1 MKLSEE
7 RYLKKSIREIRRLA
21 KEQLYINSFYSN
33 LDVLSDKSIQDLSFT
48 NDVKFF
54 NSINFILS
62 VITSIVVR
70 PHIANKREEVI
81 IRSDLVSSFPSE
93 SFQLTMQDPSL
104 WKIKDYEYYPE
115 YLHYFQNV
123 DELNIY
129 ENRFICMVIDL
140 IDEELRKMSEFYSL
154 LILSLDD
161 KNILSGEEDYV
172 NEAFKKINI
181 LEKRLK
187 KIKSTYF
194 YRFISKT
201 NTKILHVV
209 PSNIL
214 LKDRLYNY
222 CFKFYKKMVGY
233 TNKELLYID
242 FASYYFVILL
252 KILKKNEFKLSRS
265 TSKEVVFLKNKL
277 HFAEPIIFS
286 NSQFKIELK
295 MLDRKYIDI
304 KVINKD
310 LNEIVSN
317 NLLLVEPKLTLN
329 VNVDDINSLSSTVY
343 SSIEYITPWNRG
355 YIDEDKNK
363 SIRQNTMDEFSLME
377 QCLFDKMKVVK
388 GSKDIYSK
396 FCPLCRSKGLEEN
409 EDTNIY
415 TCSSCSS
422 SYIIYEKDEEEYLW
436 FINYR
441 REK

>member
-33 LDVLSDKSIQDLSFT
+33 LDVLSNKSIQDLSFS

-93 SFQLTMQDPSL
+93 SFKLTMQDPSL
-104 WKIKDYEYYPE
+104 WKIKDFEYYPE

-129 ENRFICMVIDL
+129 ENRFICMAIDL

-161 KNILSGEEDYV
+161 KNVLSSEEDYV

-201 NTKILHVV
+201 NTRILHVV

-242 FASYYFVILL
+242 FASYYFVVLL
-252 KILKKNEFKLSRS
+252 KLLKKNGFKLSRS
-265 TSKEVVFLKNKL
+265 SSKEVVFLKNKL
-277 HFAEPIIFS
+277 HFAEPLIFS

-295 MLDRKYIDI
+295 MLDRKYINI
-304 KVINKD
+304 LVINKD
-310 LNEIVSN
+310 LDEVTSN
-317 NLLLVEPKLTLN
+317 TLLLVEPKLSISVNMEDLNTLIPN
-329 VNVDDINSLSSTVY
+329 NT
-343 SSIEYITPWNRG
+343 SIEFITPWNRG

-396 FCPLCRSKGLEEN
+396 FCPLCRSKGLEEDEN
-409 EDTNIY
+409 TGVY

-422 SYIIYEKDEEEYLW
+422 SYIIYEKDDEEHLW

>member
-21 KEQLYINSFYSN
+21 KEQLYIDSFYSN

-48 NDVKFF
+48 NDLKFF

-62 VITSIVVR
+62 VITSIVVK
-70 PHIANKREEVI
+70 PHISNKREEII

-93 SFQLTMQDPSL
+93 TFQETMKDPSL
-104 WKIKDYEYYPE
+104 WKIKDLQYYPE

-140 IDEELRKMSEFYSL
+140 IDEELRKMNEFYSL
-154 LILSLDD
+154 LVLSLDEKD
-161 KNILSGEEDYV
+161 TLSSDEDYV
-172 NEAFKKINI
+172 NEAFNKIHI
-181 LEKRLK
+181 LEKRIK

-222 CFKFYKKMVGY
+222 CFKFYKKMIGY
-233 TNKELLYID
+233 TNKELLYRD

-252 KILKKNEFKLSRS
+252 KTLKKHNFKLSRNNN
-265 TSKEVVFLKNKL
+265 KEFIFLKNKL
-277 HFAEPIIFS
+277 NFAEPIRFS
-286 NSQFKIELK
+286 STQFIVELK
-295 MLDRKYIDI
+295 MVDRKMIDI

-310 LNEIVSN
+310 VKKVQSN
-317 NLLLVEPKLTLN
+317 TLLLVEPKLNIN
-329 VNVDDINSLSSTVY
+329 VNIDHLEIEN
-343 SSIEYITPWNRG
+343 SSIEFITPWNRG
-355 YIDEDKNK
+355 YIQDDKAK
-363 SIRQNTMDEFSLME
+363 SIKQNTMNEYALME
-377 QCLFDKMKVVK
+377 QNLFDKMKIVK
-388 GSKDIYSK
+388 GSKNIYSK
-396 FCPLCRSKGLEEN
+396 FCPLCKSKALD
-409 EDTNIY
+409 EDADNNVFI
-415 TCSSCSS
+415 CEDCLS
-422 SYIIYEKDEEEYLW
+422 SYVIRITGLVYFSATLDAT
-436 FINYR
+436 IPITP
-441 REK
+441 

>member
-7 RYLKKSIREIRRLA
+7 RYLKKSIRDIRRLA
-21 KEQLYINSFYSN
+21 KEQLYISSFYSN
-33 LDVLSDKSIQDLSFT
+33 LDVLENKSIQDLSFS

-70 PHIANKREEVI
+70 PHIANKREEI
-81 IRSDLVSSFPSE
+81 IVRSDLVSSYPSE

-104 WKIKDYEYYPE
+104 WKIKDFKYHPE

-140 IDEELRKMSEFYSL
+140 IDEELRKMNEFYSL
-154 LILSLDD
+154 LILSLDQKD
-161 KNILSGEEDYV
+161 VLSSEDDYV
-172 NEAFKKINI
+172 NEAFKKINV

-194 YRFISKT
+194 YRFISKSK
-201 NTKILHVV
+201 TKIDNVV

-233 TNKELLYID
+233 SNKTLLYID
-242 FASYYFVILL
+242 FSSYYFVVLL
-252 KILKKNEFKLSRS
+252 KVLKNKGFKLSKS
-265 TSKEVVFLKNKL
+265 TSNNVVFLKNKL
-277 HFAEPIIFS
+277 DFSEPIKFS
-286 NSQFKIELK
+286 NSQFVIELK
-295 MLDRKYIDI
+295 MIERKLIDI

-310 LNEIVSN
+310 LREIESKS
-317 NLLLVEPKLTLN
+317 LLFVEPKLSININNDDLDIVLENDYSTL
-329 VNVDDINSLSSTVY
+329 
-343 SSIEYITPWNRG
+343 EYVTPWNRG
-355 YIDEDKNK
+355 YVVDASNK
-363 SIRQNTMDEFSLME
+363 VIQQNTMDEYSLIE
-377 QCLFDKMKVVK
+377 QSLSDKMKIVK

-396 FCPLCRSKGLEEN
+396 YCPLCKSKMVDEN
-409 EDTNIY
+409 EKTEVC
-415 TCSSCSS
+415 TCGSCSS
-422 SYIIYEKDEEEYLW
+422 KYVIYEKEDEERL
-436 FINYR
+436 FFLSYR
-441 REK
+441 RVK